1 MKKCEVVE
9 ENTKKIN
16 IKYKSFAKLKF
27 DKNFGLS
34 KCVEIRNSNEMGR
47 GLFASKNIKP
57 GTIYILYRLIVYTD
71 LCYTYSYRYNVYTRV
86 ALI

>member
-1 MKKCEVVE
+1 MKNCEVVE
-9 ENTKKIN
+9 ENTKKNN

-27 DKNFGLS
+27 YKNFGLS

-57 GTIYILYRLIVYTD
+57 GTIYIYFID
-71 LCYTYSYRYNVYTRV
+71 L
-86 ALI
+86 